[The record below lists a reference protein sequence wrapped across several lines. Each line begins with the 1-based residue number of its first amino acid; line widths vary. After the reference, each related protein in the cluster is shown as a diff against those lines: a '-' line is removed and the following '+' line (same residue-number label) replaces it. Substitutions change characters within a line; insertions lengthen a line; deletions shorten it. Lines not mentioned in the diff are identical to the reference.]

1 MKAVGS
7 DLNPVAVIITKALI
21 EIPPKFANKPPVN
34 PDTDPMGMTV
44 GKGRK
49 TQKVPW
55 RGAAGLADDIRY
67 YGKWMRDEAFKRIG
81 HLYPTIKDENGIDR
95 TVVAWLWCRTVP
107 CANPACGVKMPLK
120 TTFQLSKKANNR
132 HWTKPV
138 IDRETNTISFK
149 VQNHPTDVPTEAT
162 VNRNGATCIACKS
175 AVKLDYV
182 RQHAREGKMGGQMTA
197 IVAEGDKKRLFISPT
212 DEHVQTALS
221 AEPKWRPTGTLPE
234 KALGF
239 AVQNYGITN
248 WHQLFTERQLLTLTT
263 FSDLVSE
270 VHSKIIQDGA
280 DKEYADAVCTYL
292 SFALTKTSTR
302 GCSLNRWDNTKDI
315 VVGLFG
321 MQAIPMI
328 WDYAE
333 ANSFSMSNGSFVVA
347 VEGVAKNLE
356 RLPSEINIGKTYQA
370 DASST
375 VHASDAPIIVTD
387 PPYYDNIGFADLS
400 DFFYVWL
407 RPILRDTYQE
417 LFASMLTP
425 KTEETVAAP
434 RFDNPRQHFEHG
446 LNKTLKLMRERC
458 TADYPSS
465 IFYAYKQQEEE
476 RGGQMSTGW
485 ETMLN
490 ALIDSGFHIV
500 GTWPMRTE
508 LSNRPRSLGSNALAT
523 SVVLVCRPRPQDAPS
538 VTRQQFLDELAD
550 EMPKVLD
557 QLTREG
563 HIAPTDLAQSAI
575 GPGMEIYSKYSS
587 VTYIS
592 GKPFTVRDALMAINH
607 EIQKY
612 DERETGDLDAESQ
625 FCVTWLKQHGFAE
638 GEYGAAETL
647 SKAKNIDVDDLA
659 NMHDILTAENGKVQ
673 LHDIDYYHPPE
684 NDPELPIDDRGGN
697 MTAWEA
703 CFRIAYHLD
712 NARRVDADDV
722 RGAALVFN
730 TKGRDTDR
738 IERLARILYNYHDAR
753 GEAHLA
759 YIFNSIVTRWGEIF
773 VEANRLDTSHQETLT

>member
-7 DLNPVAVIITKALI
+7 DLNPVAVLITKALI

-34 PDTDPMGMTV
+34 PDADPMGMTV

-49 TQKVPW
+49 AQKVPW

-67 YGKWMRDEAFKRIG
+67 YGRWMREEAFKRIG

-95 TVVAWLWCRTVP
+95 TVIAWLWTRTIP
-107 CANPACGVKMPLK
+107 CANPACGIKIPMMK
-120 TTFQLSKKANNR
+120 TFQLSKKAKNR

-138 IDRETNTISFK
+138 INRETNTVSFQ
-149 VQNHPTDVPTEAT
+149 VQNHSTDVPTEAT
-162 VNRNGATCIACKS
+162 VNRKGAMCIACGS

-182 RQHAREGKMGGQMTA
+182 RQQAREGKMDEQMTA
-197 IVAEGDKKRLFISPT
+197 IVAEGDRKRLFISPT
-212 DEHVQTALS
+212 YEHMQMAFS
-221 AEPKWRPTGTLPE
+221 AQPKWRPGQPITKNPKVSALAYGT
-234 KALGF
+234 
-239 AVQNYGITN
+239 TH

-270 VHSKIIQDGA
+270 VRSLITRSGT

-292 SFALTKTSTR
+292 TLATGKNADYGSSFVSWHNGRDVIGHVFTR
-302 GCSLNRWDNTKDI
+302 H
-315 VVGLFG
+315 
-321 MQAIPMI
+321 AIPMI
-328 WDYAE
+328 WDFAE
-333 ANSFSMSNGSFVVA
+333 VNQFSKSTANWIGTIEWVAKA
-347 VEGVAKNLE
+347 VEH
-356 RLPSEINIGKTYQA
+356 LPAESNKGKALQA
-370 DASST
+370 DASTT
-375 VHASDAPIIVTD
+375 VHANDGPIIVTD
-387 PPYYDNIGFADLS
+387 PPYYANISYADIS

-407 RPILRDTYQE
+407 RHQLRDQYPE
-417 LFASMLTP
+417 LFASILTP
-425 KTEETVAAP
+425 KEEEIIAAP
-434 RFDNPRQHFEHG
+434 RFEEPRQHFEDG
-446 LNKTLKLMRERC
+446 LNKALKLMRQRC
-458 TADYPSS
+458 TDDYPSS

-476 RGGQMSTGW
+476 RDGQTSTGW

-490 ALIDSGFHIV
+490 ALIDSGFHII
-500 GTWPMRTE
+500 GTWPIRTE
-508 LSNRPRSLGSNALAT
+508 LSNRTNAMGTNSLAT
-523 SVVLVCRPRPQDAPS
+523 SVVLICRPRPEDAPS
-538 VTRQQFLDELAD
+538 ITRQQFIDELAD
-550 EMPKVLD
+550 EIPKALD

-625 FCVTWLKQHGFAE
+625 FCVTWLKQHGFDE
-638 GEYGAAETL
+638 GEYGVAETL

-659 NMHDILTAENGKVQ
+659 DMHDVLTSENGKVQ
-673 LHDIDYYHPPE
+673 LHDINYYHPPE
-684 NDPELPIDDRGGN
+684 HDPELPINDRGGN

-730 TKGRDTDR
+730 TKGRDTER

-759 YIFNSIVTRWGEIF
+759 YIFNSIVTRWNEIF
-773 VEANRLDTSHQETLT
+773 VEANRSHQETLT